1 MLHRQSTNHPRRWDK
16 NFPNGSSAF
25 RDSSAELLASGELA
39 RRCWR
44 LEVHRSPPSPHFG
57 GMVSSAPPAETDP
70 PESVGAETGKS
81 AVEELARARQRL
93 EAILLVSREPISSR
107 KLAALADLADAT
119 QARTLTRQLNEL
131 YDEKGHAFRV
141 EEVAGGWMMLTR
153 PQFAKWLRKLEWLR
167 PVEHLSQGLL
177 ETLAIVAYRQP
188 VPRAEIEAI
197 RGIGCDETLRQLM
210 QRDLVRICGRS
221 EELGRPY
228 LYGITK
234 RFLQLFGLKSLERLP
249 RADWVRQVDVQFPV
263 SESDKEAS
271 GMSDPSPS

>member
-1 MLHRQSTNHPRRWDK
+1 
-16 NFPNGSSAF
+16 
-25 RDSSAELLASGELA
+25 
-39 RRCWR
+39 
-44 LEVHRSPPSPHFG
+44 
-57 GMVSSAPPAETDP
+57 
-70 PESVGAETGKS
+70 
-81 AVEELARARQRL
+81 
-93 EAILLVSREPISSR
+93 
-107 KLAALADLADAT
+107 
-119 QARTLTRQLNEL
+119 
-131 YDEKGHAFRV
+131 
-141 EEVAGGWMMLTR
+141 
-153 PQFAKWLRKLEWLR
+153 
-167 PVEHLSQGLL
+167 
-177 ETLAIVAYRQP
+177 

-234 RFLQLFGLKSLERLP
+234 RFLQRFGLKSLERLP

>member
-1 MLHRQSTNHPRRWDK
+1 MIHRQSTNHPRRWDK
-16 NFPNGSSAF
+16 NFPNGSSAL
-25 RDSSAELLASGELA
+25 RSSSTESLASGELA

-44 LEVHRSPPSPHFG
+44 LEKHGSPPSPHFG
-57 GMVSSAPPAETDP
+57 GVCSSVLPAETDP
-70 PESVGAETGKS
+70 RASVEAKVGLSG
-81 AVEELARARQRL
+81 VEDLARARQRL

-131 YDEKGHAFRV
+131 YDENGHAFRV